1 MLFCFRHTSFSE
13 QGNPLSRDDLQVVCL
28 DKCKICAIMSAR
40 EQSRYSDEALI
51 DREVLL
57 CALNIKTMIFPKTE
71 PQGNT
76 YSNQNSNGAFS
87 MIT

>member
-1 MLFCFRHTSFSE
+1 
-13 QGNPLSRDDLQVVCL
+13 
-28 DKCKICAIMSAR
+28 MSAR